1 MDFCFDELNTLLIA
15 IFILG
20 KSKSRDSP
28 DNLQDP
34 DSFSQGTKG
43 QSEVLSQHWLRSDI
57 KNSRDFLIRNL
68 GKPELC
74 AQRCSQMC
82 WNEERFSKQGPL
94 LVSPACSYHSCFSV
108 RIGMIEFHSGHWGW
122 PVTSVC
128 FSFAFSPASGSW
140 HVCSLLFLV
149 SKISRFL

>member
-1 MDFCFDELNTLLIA
+1 MIYIIFQCLVPNESWQGTEGLIPSGKLFSHLQMGFCFDKLNTLLIA

-20 KSKSRDSP
+20 KSKSRESL

-43 QSEVLSQHWLRSDI
+43 QSEVLSQHWLHSDT
-57 KNSRDFLIRNL
+57 KNSRDFLVRNL
-68 GKPELC
+68 GKPELY

-94 LVSPACSYHSCFSV
+94 LVSPACSHHSCFSV
-108 RIGMIEFHSGHWGW
+108 RIGMIEFHAGH
-122 PVTSVC
+122 
-128 FSFAFSPASGSW
+128 
-140 HVCSLLFLV
+140 
-149 SKISRFL
+149 

>member
-20 KSKSRDSP
+20 KSKSRDSL
-28 DNLQDP
+28 DNLQEP

-43 QSEVLSQHWLRSDI
+43 QSEVLSQHWLRLDI

-94 LVSPACSYHSCFSV
+94 LVSPACLYHSCFSV
-108 RIGMIEFHSGHWGW
+108 RIGMIEFHSGHSGLLLQ
-122 PVTSVC
+122 SV
-128 FSFAFSPASGSW
+128 S
-140 HVCSLLFLV
+140 HLHSLLPQGLGMFALCC
-149 SKISRFL
+149 SW